1 MFGLGFWEIVAII
14 VVVVVVVRPRDLP
27 SFVRKLGRIYGRI
40 LDLHRL
46 FTKTMRDAERQIRSE
61 AQEAPQE
68 SGSELTGSG
77 PSKEE

>member
-46 FTKTMRDAERQIRSE
+46 FTKTMRDAERQIRGE
-61 AQEAPQE
+61 AHEAPQE
-68 SGSELTGSG
+68 SGPELTGSG